1 MADFYEFMVCSIVM
15 KIRILSLG
23 LISILF
29 VGCNKQPE
37 VKSEQAQESFEVVD
51 NKISEYMDILDNP
64 DTPKQEQTRV
74 LCKDYPNLYESK
86 YIPTLLKL
94 APKDYSKEKLMS
106 DLKISTDYYAEKLD
120 INCQ

>member
-1 MADFYEFMVCSIVM
+1 M

-37 VKSEQAQESFEVVD
+37 VKSEKAQESFEVVD

-86 YIPTLLKL
+86 YIPALLKL

-106 DLKISTDYYAEKLD
+106 DLKVSTDYYVEKLD

>member
-1 MADFYEFMVCSIVM
+1 MTYM
-15 KIRILSLG
+15 KTRILYLS

-64 DTPKQEQTRV
+64 DTPKEEQTRV

-86 YIPTLLKL
+86 YIPALLKL

-106 DLKISTDYYAEKLD
+106 DLKVSTDYYAEKLD
-120 INCQ
+120 ITCK

>member
-1 MADFYEFMVCSIVM
+1 M

-37 VKSEQAQESFEVVD
+37 VKSEKAQESFEVVD

-86 YIPTLLKL
+86 YIPALLKL

>member
-1 MADFYEFMVCSIVM
+1 M

-29 VGCNKQPE
+29 IGCNKQPE
-37 VKSEQAQESFEVVD
+37 VKSEKAQESFEVVD

-86 YIPTLLKL
+86 YIPALLKL
-94 APKDYSKEKLMS
+94 TPKDYSKEKLMS
-106 DLKISTDYYAEKLD
+106 DLKVSTDYYAEKLD

>member
-1 MADFYEFMVCSIVM
+1 M

-29 VGCNKQPE
+29 IGCNKQPE
-37 VKSEQAQESFEVVD
+37 VKSEKAQESFEVVD

-86 YIPTLLKL
+86 YIPALLKL

-106 DLKISTDYYAEKLD
+106 DLKVSTDYYAEKLD

>member
-1 MADFYEFMVCSIVM
+1 MADFYEFIVCSIVM

-37 VKSEQAQESFEVVD
+37 VKTEKAQESFEVVD
-51 NKISEYMDILDNP
+51 NKISKYMDILDNP

-106 DLKISTDYYAEKLD
+106 DLKVSTDYYAEKLN
-120 INCQ
+120 IVCK

>member
-1 MADFYEFMVCSIVM
+1 
-15 KIRILSLG
+15 
-23 LISILF
+23 
-29 VGCNKQPE
+29 
-37 VKSEQAQESFEVVD
+37 
-51 NKISEYMDILDNP
+51 LDNP

-86 YIPTLLKL
+86 YIPALLKL

-106 DLKISTDYYAEKLD
+106 DLKVSTDYYAEKLD